1 MSSPIP
7 TLPGADATE
16 EAPLAVRRSRA
27 NKPGTQSRL
36 PLRSN
41 DPVVPKRILVL
52 GATSGIAEASI
63 RIWASRGES
72 LFLVG
77 RNADRLQ
84 AVAADARTRGA
95 NLVDTAIA
103 DLDNTGGHPELLAHA
118 INSLGGLDVAY
129 VAVGV
134 LGDQS
139 RAERNFAEANQILH
153 TNFVVPAS
161 LLTWLANYCAQR
173 QSGTLAVLSS
183 VAGERGRKSNYIYG
197 SSKAGLTVF
206 VDGLRNRID
215 REGVRVMTIKPGPV
229 KTAMTEGMKG
239 EAKFADVNKVAATI
253 IRGIDRGHRKG
264 PDVLYVPGLWRYIMG
279 VIRAI
284 PESQFKKL
292 DL

>member
-1 MSSPIP
+1 MSPAP
-7 TLPGADATE
+7 LTTLPGADAT
-16 EAPLAVRRSRA
+16 ADIPLSMHRNPAGKTDAQGRVPF
-27 NKPGTQSRL
+27 PGA
-36 PLRSN
+36 
-41 DPVVPKRILVL
+41 DAAPKRILVL

-77 RNADRLQ
+77 RNIDRLN

-95 NLVDTAIA
+95 HFVETAVA
-103 DLDNTGGHPELLAHA
+103 DLDNTAAHPELLAHA
-118 INSLGGLDVAY
+118 INGLGGLDVAY

-139 RAERNFAEANQILH
+139 RAERSFAETDQILH
-153 TNFVVPAS
+153 TNFFAPAS

-173 QSGTLAVLSS
+173 HAGTLAVLTS

-206 VDGLRNRID
+206 VDGLRNRVD

-239 EAKFADVNKVAATI
+239 ESKFADVNKVAATI
-253 IRGIDRGHRKG
+253 VKSIDKGPKG
-264 PDVLYVPGLWRYIMG
+264 PDVLYVPGIWRIIMT

-284 PESQFKKL
+284 PESRFKKL
-292 DL
+292 NL